1 MMTQVMPDRQR
12 IEALVRQAIRSAA
25 QDGATAAQGAQRA
38 ATIAP
43 AAAAQPPGWIG
54 GKPNLRVSISAR
66 HCHLTDEHV
75 EILFGKGVKLIPEK
89 DLYQDGFYAAQQTV
103 MVVGPRRRMLPNVR
117 VLGPTRPF
125 SQVELAFTD
134 SISLGIDAP
143 VRHSGKIDGTPGCV
157 LVGPAG
163 TVQLTQGVIRAARH
177 VHMNFS
183 DASHYGVANGDFM
196 QLVVRS
202 PQCSVTFE
210 ELLVRAD
217 EAAKLEVHIDTD
229 EGNACNLD
237 AATEVSLRKATA
249 SPMAEGCA
257 CKSH

>member
-1 MMTQVMPDRQR
+1 MAD
-12 IEALVRQAIRSAA
+12 
-25 QDGATAAQGAQRA
+25 
-38 ATIAP
+38 
-43 AAAAQPPGWIG
+43 QPPGWVD

-75 EILFGKGVKLIPEK
+75 ETLFGPGSVLEPEK
-89 DLYQDGFYAAQQTV
+89 DLYQDGFYAAKQTV

-117 VLGPTRPF
+117 VLGPTRGA

-163 TVQLTQGVIRAARH
+163 TVQLDQGVIRAARH
-177 VHMNFS
+177 VHMNFA
-183 DASHYGVANGDFM
+183 DAEHFGVQNGDM
-196 QLVVRS
+196 MNLIVRS
-202 PQCSVTFE
+202 PDCGVVFE
-210 ELLVRAD
+210 DVLVRAD

-229 EGNACNLD
+229 EGNACHLD
-237 AATEVSLRKATA
+237 AATEIKLVRQGGGAC
-249 SPMAEGCA
+249 GCGG
-257 CKSH
+257 

>member
-1 MMTQVMPDRQR
+1 MTTQVMPDRQR
-12 IEALVRQAIRSAA
+12 IEALVRQAIRGVMASPSAPSA
-25 QDGATAAQGAQRA
+25 SVSAVAS
-38 ATIAP
+38 
-43 AAAAQPPGWIG
+43 PPGWVG

-75 EILFGKGVKLIPEK
+75 EILFGPGAKLIPEK
-89 DLYQDGFYAAQQTV
+89 DLYQDGFYAAEQTV

-177 VHMNFS
+177 VHMNFA
-183 DASHYGVANGDFM
+183 DAEHYGVADGDMM
-196 QLVVRS
+196 QLVIRS
-202 PQCSVTFE
+202 PQCSVIFD

-217 EAAKLEVHIDTD
+217 KAAKLEVHIDTD

-237 AATEVSLRKATA
+237 SATEVLLQKQPAGHSD
-249 SPMAEGCA
+249 CA